1 MGCNMKMEKAKR
13 LAAIIL
19 ACMSVVGISGCQK
32 DTSNDSTGNS
42 SDVLA
47 GVQMKEDIVLKNVE
61 RAKNIILLIGDG
73 MGRNHVRAGE
83 VYKESKLVMQNFPYC
98 VRSQTSSYVEE
109 VTDSAAAAT
118 AMATGKLTH
127 NGYVGLDPETEE
139 PLETIV
145 DLAASLGK
153 RTGVITTDAL
163 TGATPMGFSSHS
175 TSRNSLGDLYAGLS
189 SSNVNLFVGNNSSD
203 FSGEI
208 NFMNAGYKK
217 IGQPTNISEAT
228 AEKIYGVYNILSTEE
243 LMFANKGFYSFDLI
257 VTEALEYL
265 SQDEDGFFLMAEGA
279 LIDKKSHSNEFQ
291 LMLGELMAFDNVVEA
306 VVNWAENRDDTVVI
320 VTADHETGGLQ
331 LAEGITKKNMFY
343 GTSFLNGGYYQW
355 NSGGH
360 TSDDV
365 YCFINGANIDFSQYT
380 YGSQDRIKNTD
391 IFYIMKS
398 LFGV

>member
-1 MGCNMKMEKAKR
+1 MKVEKAKR

-19 ACMSVVGISGCQK
+19 ACMSVVGVSGCQNK
-32 DTSNDSTGNS
+32 NPNDSTGDS
-42 SDVLA
+42 GDVPA
-47 GVQMKEDIVLKNVE
+47 GVQMKDDIVLKDVE

-73 MGRNHVRAGE
+73 MGRNHVHAGE
-83 VYKESKLVMQNFPYC
+83 VYKESKLAMQNFPYSVHVETC
-98 VRSQTSSYVEE
+98 SYDAE
-109 VTDSAAAAT
+109 VTDSAAGAT
-118 AMATGKLTH
+118 AMATGKRTN
-127 NGYVGLDPETEE
+127 NGCVALDPVTEE

-145 DLAASLGK
+145 DIAASLGK

-175 TSRNSLGDLYAGLS
+175 TSRNSLGDLFNGIK
-189 SSNVNLFVGNNSSD
+189 SSNVNLFIGNNSSD

-217 IGQPTNISEAT
+217 INQPANISDST

-243 LMFANKGFYSFDLI
+243 SMFASKGFYSFDWI
-257 VTEALEYL
+257 VAEVLEYL
-265 SQDEDGFFLMAEGA
+265 SQDEDGFFLMAEGG

-291 LMLGELMAFDNVVEA
+291 MMLMELLSFDNMVKA

-343 GTSFLNGGYYQW
+343 GTSFANGGYYQW
-355 NSGGH
+355 SSGEH

-365 YCFINGANIDFSQYT
+365 YCFINGANIDFSQYSF
-380 YGSQDRIKNTD
+380 GSQDRIKNTD